1 MSKLILTL
9 IKMVGSAVWFL
20 LLTIIY
26 LTIVTPIFA
35 ILFQEDSIV
44 YVDNTAVMRTL
55 FDAML
60 GNYNYSVSGE
70 EEKYK
75 HIAFLILHIFISNI
89 FLLNYLIAILATVY
103 EEMNEVPN
111 SAKPTD
117 VEPSPKHKKRKR
129 TVSVRR
135 YKIN

>member
-9 IKMVGSAVWFL
+9 IKMVGSAIWFL

-26 LTIVTPIFA
+26 LTIVTPVFA

-60 GNYNYSVSGE
+60 GNYGYSVTIE
-70 EEKYK
+70 
-75 HIAFLILHIFISNI
+75 
-89 FLLNYLIAILATVY
+89 
-103 EEMNEVPN
+103 
-111 SAKPTD
+111 
-117 VEPSPKHKKRKR
+117 
-129 TVSVRR
+129 
-135 YKIN
+135 